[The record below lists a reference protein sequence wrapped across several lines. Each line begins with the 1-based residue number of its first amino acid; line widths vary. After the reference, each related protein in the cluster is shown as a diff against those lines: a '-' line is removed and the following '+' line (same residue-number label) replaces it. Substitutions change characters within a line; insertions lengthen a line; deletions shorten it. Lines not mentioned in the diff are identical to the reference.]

1 MEREDISKLQA
12 DGQTEENAPENEGQ
26 TVGQNTQKNQGE
38 NGETAPALQNENG
51 KRGKVGKIVGTVLL
65 SVFCF
70 LAGVLSSWLLI
81 DPEAR
86 SLMLLK
92 ETVQQRYYQ
101 QITDEQFYNAA
112 FSGVNGLLDDY
123 SGYMT
128 AEGYAETLESAKGVQ
143 SGIGVSFLT
152 KDEQGEDQLLI
163 TRVSLNSPADGKL
176 FAGEYV
182 TGVGRTQA
190 QIQPCRSFTAITD
203 FLKSVEAETPLFLQ
217 VQSPSGTRVVEI
229 CKRVYREGHVSYRAS
244 ACAYTFNTDSFAPIE
259 KGEPLSFLPAD
270 FACIRLYRFNGSAA
284 KEMDSAM
291 ALFKT
296 QGKKHLILDLRGNGG
311 GFLSIMQDISKYFC
325 KSSEDSYPLVV
336 TSKWGVDGSRIE
348 RYYASAN
355 VYDEYFSADS
365 RIYVLADNKSASAS
379 ECLLGVML
387 DYGATSY
394 GRVYL
399 SERLGEAKTYGKGI
413 MQTTYTFPKGDAV
426 KLTTAQIFWP
436 ISNTT
441 IHGVGVTPT
450 SGAVAIAQ
458 DLWQDGEIF
467 RMVTDI
473 KNKL

>member
-1 MEREDISKLQA
+1 MEQEEKQI
-12 DGQTEENAPENEGQ
+12 QTEERAQENQ
-26 TVGQNTQKNQGE
+26 AQSDRQAVGQNTQKNQGE
-38 NGETAPALQNENG
+38 NGETAPALPNEKG
-51 KRGKVGKIVGTVLL
+51 KREKIIKIIGTVLL

-92 ETVQQRYYQ
+92 QTVQQRYYQ

-123 SGYMT
+123 SGYMS
-128 AEGYAETLESAKGVQ
+128 AEKYAETLESAKGIQ
-143 SGIGVSFLT
+143 SGLGVSFLT
-152 KDEQGEDQLLI
+152 KNEQKKDQLLI

-182 TGVGRTQA
+182 TGVGRTQT
-190 QIQPCRSFTAITD
+190 QIQPCSSYTVLTD
-203 FLKSVEAETPLFLQ
+203 FLKTVEDETPIYLK
-217 VQSPSGTRVVEI
+217 VQSPSGERTVEI
-229 CKRVYREGHVSYRAS
+229 CKRVYVEGYVSYRAS
-244 ACAYTFNTDSFAPIE
+244 ACAYTFNTDSFTPEE
-259 KGEPLSFLPAD
+259 KGEPLSFLPTD
-270 FACIRLYRFNGSAA
+270 FACIRLYKFNGSAA
-284 KEMDSAM
+284 REMDSAM
-291 ALFKT
+291 ALFKA

-336 TSKWGVDGSRIE
+336 TSKWGADGSRIE

-365 RIYVLADNKSASAS
+365 RIYVLADNSSASAS
-379 ECLLGVML
+379 ECLLGVLL

-394 GRVYL
+394 ERVYL

-413 MQTTYTFPKGDAV
+413 MQNTYTFPKGDAV

-441 IHGVGVTPT
+441 IHGVGVTPAD
-450 SGAVAIAQ
+450 GAVAVAQ
-458 DLWQDGEIF
+458 DLWQDGELF
-467 RMVTDI
+467 CMVTDV
-473 KNKL
+473 KNKG